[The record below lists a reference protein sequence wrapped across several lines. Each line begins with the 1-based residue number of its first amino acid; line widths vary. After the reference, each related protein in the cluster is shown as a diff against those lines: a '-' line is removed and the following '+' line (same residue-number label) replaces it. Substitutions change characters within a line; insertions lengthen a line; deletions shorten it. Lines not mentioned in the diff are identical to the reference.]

1 MEPYTIDNLR
11 EREYPGGTIQIKW
24 TYTTTNAY
32 TRYYITYPNDD
43 LTVSGVLCVPQGQGP
58 FPVVI
63 LNHGYISPGEY
74 WSGAD
79 TWYASAYLARQGY
92 LTLSP
97 DFRGWGES
105 DSGEDYFRTGLVF
118 DALNLI
124 SSLSSLSKADPA
136 RVGMWGH
143 SMGGGVT
150 TKAIVLNGRIDA
162 AVLYGP
168 VSADDRLYF
177 NRWRPGRNPG
187 ALTDPLEIAYQR
199 ALSDRRFLQRTSP
212 INYFSLVTAPVQIH
226 VGEADDV
233 TPPRWARAIRDEL
246 IEQGKAVEY
255 YQYPGQGHAF
265 HGDNW
270 TLFMERVTQFFDRHL
285 K

>member
-1 MEPYTIDNLR
+1 MEPYTIDSLR
-11 EREYPGGTIQIKW
+11 GREYPGGKIQIQW

-32 TRYYITYPNDD
+32 TRYYITYPSNE
-43 LTVSGVLCVPQGQGP
+43 LTISGVLCVPHGQGP

-63 LNHGYISPGEY
+63 LNHGYISPSEY

-79 TWYASAYLARQGY
+79 TWYASDYLAQQGY

-124 SSLSSLSKADPA
+124 SSLPSLSKADPA

-143 SMGGGVT
+143 SMGAGVT
-150 TKAIVLNGRIDA
+150 TKAIVLDSRISA

-168 VSADDRLYF
+168 VPADDRLYL
-177 NRWRPGRNPG
+177 NRWRPRGNQN
-187 ALTDPLEIAYQR
+187 ALTDPLAMAYQH
-199 ALSDRRFLQRTSP
+199 ALGDRRFLQRVSP
-212 INYFSLVTAPVQIH
+212 ISYFSLVTAPVQIH
-226 VGEADDV
+226 VGEVDNV

-246 IEQGKAVEY
+246 VAQGKVVEY
-255 YQYPGQGHAF
+255 YQYSGQGHAF
-265 HGDNW
+265 HGDSW
-270 TLFMERVTQFFDRHL
+270 TLFMERVTQFFDQYL

>member
-1 MEPYTIDNLR
+1 MEPYTIARLR
-11 EREYPGGTIQIKW
+11 ERDYAGGEIQIRW
-24 TYTTTNAY
+24 IYTTTNAY
-32 TRYYITYPNDD
+32 TRYYITYPSDG
-43 LTVSGVLCVPQGQGP
+43 LTISGVLCEPHGQGP

-63 LNHGYISPGEY
+63 LNHGYIPPTDY

-105 DSGEDYFRTGLVF
+105 GNGEDFFRTGLVF

-124 SSLSSLSKADPA
+124 SSLSSLPKADPE
-136 RVGMWGH
+136 RVAMWGH

-150 TKAIVLNGRIDA
+150 SKAIAIDERIDA

-168 VSADDRLYF
+168 VPADDRVYF
-177 NRWRPGRNPG
+177 SRWRPRRNPG
-187 ALTDPLEIAYQR
+187 TLTDPLEIAYQR
-199 ALSDRRFLQRTSP
+199 ALGDRRFLQRTSP
-212 INYFSLVTAPVQIH
+212 INYFSMLTAPVQIH
-226 VGEADDV
+226 VGEEDDV
-233 TPPRWARAIRDEL
+233 TPPRWAKAIRDEL
-246 IEQGKAVEY
+246 IEHGKTVEY

-265 HGDNW
+265 HGDSW
-270 TLFMERVTQFFDRHL
+270 VLFMERVTQFLDQYV

>member
-1 MEPYTIDNLR
+1 MEPYTIERLR
-11 EREYPGGTIQIKW
+11 AREYPGGTIQIRW

-32 TRYYITYPNDD
+32 TRYYVTYPSDD
-43 LTVSGVLCVPQGQGP
+43 LTISGVVCVPLGQGP
-58 FPVVI
+58 FPAII
-63 LNHGYISPGEY
+63 LNHGYIPPSEY

-92 LTLSP
+92 VTLSP

-105 DSGEDYFRTGLVF
+105 DRGEDYFRTGLVF

-124 SSLSSLSKADPA
+124 SSLPSLSVVDPG

-143 SMGGGVT
+143 SMGGGVAA
-150 TKAIVLNGRIDA
+150 KAIVLDDRISA

-168 VSADDRLYF
+168 VPADDRVYF
-177 NRWRPGRNPG
+177 GRWRPRRNPG
-187 ALTDPLEIAYQR
+187 TLTDPLEIAYQR
-199 ALSDRRFLQRTSP
+199 ALSDRRFLKRTSP
-212 INYFSLVTAPVQIH
+212 IAYFSLVTAPVQIH
-226 VGEADDV
+226 VGELDKV

-246 IEQGKAVEY
+246 VEQDKEVEY

-265 HGDNW
+265 YGESW
-270 TLFMERVTQFFDRHL
+270 TLFMERVTQFFDQHL
-285 K
+285 R